1 MAPFFMPRLLLLVY
15 SLGLSKRKPI
25 FMDITF
31 FRTALL
37 GICVLLSGCDSA
49 TTSESPKSAA
59 TVLDGKTMGT
69 FWRVSVI
76 NVDEAKAQELRQK
89 VQAQLDADDRLLS
102 TWKNDSALMR
112 FNHSPSS
119 TPWPVSEAMADIVT
133 LSLRIGAKTHGAMDI
148 TVGPLVNLWG
158 FGPDKQPVKTPDAQQ
173 IAAAKARSGL
183 QHLTVINQ
191 ADKQFLQKDI
201 PDLFVDLSTVGEGY
215 AADHLA
221 RLMEQEGI
229 SRYLVS
235 VGGALVSRGMNAEGQ
250 PWRVAIQKPTDREN
264 AVQAIVDINGHGIST
279 SGSYRNYYELDGKRI
294 SHVIDPQTGR
304 PIDHKLVSVTVIAP
318 TALEADG
325 WDTGLMVLGPK
336 RAQDVVREQGLAVYM
351 IIKEG
356 EGFKTWMS
364 PQFRAFLVG
373 EKN

>member
-1 MAPFFMPRLLLLVY
+1 
-15 SLGLSKRKPI
+15 
-25 FMDITF
+25 MDMTF
-31 FRTALL
+31 FRAALL
-37 GICVLLSGCDSA
+37 GACVLFSGCDSA
-49 TTSESPKSAA
+49 TTPATPASTA

-76 NVDEAKAQELRQK
+76 GVDEAKAQALRAK

-112 FNHSPSS
+112 FNHAAD
-119 TPWPVSEAMADIVT
+119 TRPWPVSEAMADIVT

-158 FGPDKQPVKTPDAQQ
+158 FGPDKQPVATPDAQA
-173 IAAAKARSGL
+173 IAAAKARTGL
-183 QHLTVINQ
+183 QHLQVINQ
-191 ADKQFLQKDI
+191 SGRQFLQKDI

-235 VGGALVSRGMNAEGQ
+235 VGGALVSRGMNGEGK

-294 SHVIDPQTGR
+294 SHVIDPQTGQ
-304 PIDHKLVSVTVIAP
+304 PITHKLVSVTVIAP

-325 WDTGLMVLGPK
+325 WDTGLMVLGPEK
-336 RAQDVVREQGLAVYM
+336 AQQVVREQGLAVYM
-351 IIKEG
+351 IVKEG
-356 EGFKTWMS
+356 KGFKTWMS
-364 PQFRAFLVG
+364 PQFRTFLVG

>member
-1 MAPFFMPRLLLLVY
+1 
-15 SLGLSKRKPI
+15 
-25 FMDITF
+25 MDMTF
-31 FRTALL
+31 FRAALL
-37 GICVLLSGCDSA
+37 GACVLFSGCDSA
-49 TTSESPKSAA
+49 TTPATPASTA

-76 NVDEAKAQELRQK
+76 GVDEEKAQALRAK

-112 FNHSPSS
+112 FNHAAD
-119 TPWPVSEAMADIVT
+119 TRPWPVSEAMADIVT
-133 LSLRIGAKTHGAMDI
+133 LSLRIGAKTDGAMDI

-158 FGPDKQPVKTPDAQQ
+158 FGPDKQPVATPDAQA
-173 IAAAKARSGL
+173 IAAAKARTGL
-183 QHLTVINQ
+183 QHLQVINQ
-191 ADKQFLQKDI
+191 SGRQFLQKDI

-235 VGGALVSRGMNAEGQ
+235 VGGALVSRGMNGEGK

-294 SHVIDPQTGR
+294 SHVIDPQTGQ
-304 PIDHKLVSVTVIAP
+304 PITHKLVSVTVIAP

-325 WDTGLMVLGPK
+325 WDTGLMVLGPEK
-336 RAQDVVREQGLAVYM
+336 AQQVVREQGLAVYM
-351 IIKEG
+351 IVKEG

-364 PQFRAFLVG
+364 PQFRTFLVG
-373 EKN
+373 EKIKKQDCGFFAAGFTAD

>member
-1 MAPFFMPRLLLLVY
+1 
-15 SLGLSKRKPI
+15 
-25 FMDITF
+25 MDMTF
-31 FRTALL
+31 FRAALL
-37 GICVLLSGCDSA
+37 GACVLFSGCDSA
-49 TTSESPKSAA
+49 TTPATPASTA

-76 NVDEAKAQELRQK
+76 GVDEAKAQALRAK

-112 FNHSPSS
+112 FNHAAD
-119 TPWPVSEAMADIVT
+119 TRPWPVSEAMADIVT
-133 LSLRIGAKTHGAMDI
+133 LSLRIGAKTDGAMDI

-158 FGPDKQPVKTPDAQQ
+158 FGPDKQPVATPDAQA
-173 IAAAKARSGL
+173 IAAAKARTGL
-183 QHLTVINQ
+183 QHLQVINQ
-191 ADKQFLQKDI
+191 SGRQFLQKDI

-235 VGGALVSRGMNAEGQ
+235 VGGALVSRGMNGEGK

-294 SHVIDPQTGR
+294 SHVIDPQTGQ
-304 PIDHKLVSVTVIAP
+304 PITYLDL
-318 TALEADG
+318 LFQ
-325 WDTGLMVLGPK
+325 
-336 RAQDVVREQGLAVYM
+336 R
-351 IIKEG
+351 
-356 EGFKTWMS
+356 
-364 PQFRAFLVG
+364 
-373 EKN
+373 

>member
-1 MAPFFMPRLLLLVY
+1 
-15 SLGLSKRKPI
+15 
-25 FMDITF
+25 MDMTF
-31 FRTALL
+31 FRAALFGAL
-37 GICVLLSGCDSA
+37 VLLSGCDSA
-49 TTSESPKSAA
+49 TSPQTPKSAA

-76 NVDEAKAQELRQK
+76 DLDQAKAEALRQK

-112 FNHSPSS
+112 FNHSPETS
-119 TPWPVSEAMADIVT
+119 PWPVSEAMADIVT
-133 LSLRIGAKTHGAMDI
+133 MSLRIGAKTHGAMDI
-148 TVGPLVNLWG
+148 TVG
-158 FGPDKQPVKTPDAQQ
+158 Q
-173 IAAAKARSGL
+173 IADAKARSGL
-183 QHLTVINQ
+183 QHLTVINR
-191 ADKQFLQKDI
+191 ADGQYLQKDI
-201 PDLFVDLSTVGEGY
+201 ADLFVDLSTVGEGY

-325 WDTGLMVLGPK
+325 WDTGLMVLGPEK
-336 RAQDVVREQGLAVYM
+336 AQEVVREQGLAVYM
-351 IIKEG
+351 IVKEG

>member
-1 MAPFFMPRLLLLVY
+1 
-15 SLGLSKRKPI
+15 
-25 FMDITF
+25 MDMTF
-31 FRTALL
+31 FRAALL
-37 GICVLLSGCDSA
+37 GACVLLSGCDSA
-49 TTSESPKSAA
+49 TTPATPTATA

-76 NVDEAKAQELRQK
+76 GVDEAKAQALRAK

-112 FNHSPSS
+112 FNHAA
-119 TPWPVSEAMADIVT
+119 TTEPWPVSEAMADIVT

-158 FGPDKQPVKTPDAQQ
+158 FGPDKQPVTTPDAQA
-173 IAAAKARSGL
+173 IAAAKARTGL
-183 QHLTVINQ
+183 QHLQVINQ
-191 ADKQFLQKDI
+191 SGRQFLQKDI

-235 VGGALVSRGMNAEGQ
+235 VGGALVSRGMNGEGK

-279 SGSYRNYYELDGKRI
+279 SGSYRNYYELDGQRF
-294 SHVIDPQTGR
+294 SHIIDPATGK
-304 PIDHKLVSVTVIAP
+304 PIQHKLVSVTVIAP
-318 TALEADG
+318 RALHTDAL
-325 WDTGLMVLGPK
+325 DTGLMVMGTEKALYFANEHNLPILTITK
-336 RAQDVVREQGLAVYM
+336 TDQ
-351 IIKEG
+351 
-356 EGFKTWMS
+356 GFKTQYS
-364 PQFRAFLVG
+364 RAFARYLA
-373 EKN
+373 EQ

>member
-1 MAPFFMPRLLLLVY
+1 
-15 SLGLSKRKPI
+15 
-25 FMDITF
+25 MDMTF
-31 FRTALL
+31 FRAALL
-37 GICVLLSGCDSA
+37 GACVLFSGCDSA
-49 TTSESPKSAA
+49 TTPATPASTA

-76 NVDEAKAQELRQK
+76 GVDEAKAQALRAK

-112 FNHSPSS
+112 FNHAAD
-119 TPWPVSEAMADIVT
+119 TRPWPVSEAMADIVT

-158 FGPDKQPVKTPDAQQ
+158 FGPDKQPIATPDAQA
-173 IAAAKARSGL
+173 IAAAKARTGL
-183 QHLTVINQ
+183 QHLQVINQ
-191 ADKQFLQKDI
+191 SGRQFLQKDI

-235 VGGALVSRGMNAEGQ
+235 VGGALVSRGMNGEGK

-294 SHVIDPQTGR
+294 SHVIDPQTGQ
-304 PIDHKLVSVTVIAP
+304 PITHKLVSVTVIAP

-325 WDTGLMVLGPK
+325 WDTGLMVLGPEK
-336 RAQDVVREQGLAVYM
+336 AQQVVREQGLAVYM
-351 IIKEG
+351 IVKEG

-364 PQFRAFLVG
+364 PQFRTFLVG